1 MSMNE
6 IFFNCCTRRKAGLL
20 VLIPMLMLF
29 PCSIKQG
36 IKKQL
41 SIPVAEYAIKGNSM
55 CSVFN
60 INKLQKT
67 EFNNKVANTHLEV
80 QYNSQSI
87 DYRYNNTS
95 IQNALS
101 FLIKQDKIAL
111 FLYLCVLII

>member
-1 MSMNE
+1 MND
-6 IFFNCCTRRKAGLL
+6 IFLNCCTKRKAGLL
-20 VLIPMLMLF
+20 VLIAMLMLL

-41 SIPVAEYAIKGNSM
+41 SIPVAEYVIKGNSV
-55 CSVFN
+55 CSIFN
-60 INKLQKT
+60 INELQKT
-67 EFNNKVANTHLEV
+67 ESNNKVTNAHFET

-87 DYRYNNTS
+87 DYRYNNTP

>member
-6 IFFNCCTRRKAGLL
+6 VFLNCCTKRKAGLL
-20 VLIPMLMLF
+20 VLIAMLMLF

-41 SIPVAEYAIKGNSM
+41 SIPIAEYAIKGNSI
-55 CSVFN
+55 CAIFN

-67 EFNNKVANTHLEV
+67 ESNNKVVNAHLET
-80 QYNSQSI
+80 QDSRQSI
-87 DYRYNNTS
+87 DYRYNNTP